1 MLENREELMKK
12 TAILVMLIGSCLI
25 NSTVALAAC
34 PSADLSGDC
43 FVGLEDF
50 ALLSDQWL
58 NGYDYSDLAEM
69 ADQWLTSDPVQALAD
84 SVSQMDYMFYQL
96 DIESMGLGLYGGED
110 YNMGFR
116 NRNGWAGL
124 GSLGNQE
131 ARLYIHDKFTEMG
144 LNVSLQGSYL
154 NVIGERTGT
163 TTPDNVYIIGGHYD
177 HISGDRPGGDDNASG
192 TAGVLEA
199 ARVMSQYQ
207 FESTILFIC
216 FNAEEDGL
224 LGSWHYVH
232 SLTTTPKNNIK
243 RMINFDMILRPGSDI
258 YPGHLIDA
266 DIESID
272 NVDGGNPPYE
282 YPASVAWGQAYQQAA
297 ADYVPTL
304 IVDETIAFYK
314 DNWSDHAPFIR
325 AGLPAIL
332 VIENSGTDWEYPGGE
347 SNDYY
352 HTFDDASDRLANDPD
367 SPSGVTYDYPFAT
380 DIVRAAVALT
390 AQEAVLLP

>member
-1 MLENREELMKK
+1 MRQRKLFIR
-12 TAILVMLIGSCLI
+12 TSLVVLLISSGW
-25 NSTVALAAC
+25 AAAVC

-43 FVGLEDF
+43 FVSLEDF
-50 ALLSDQWL
+50 ALLSGQWL
-58 NGYDYSDLAEM
+58 DGCDYDDLREM
-69 ADQWLTSDPVQALAD
+69 ADQWLTGDPYSVDAVVNL
-84 SVSQMDYMFYQL
+84 VSQAEYHTYHFDV
-96 DIESMGLGLYGGED
+96 ESMGLGLYGGVSYD
-110 YNMGFR
+110 MGYR

-131 ARLYIHDKFTEMG
+131 TRLYLQDAFTDIG
-144 LNVSLQGSYL
+144 LSVSVQGSYL
-154 NVIGERTGT
+154 NVIGELTGT
-163 TTPDNVYIIGGHYD
+163 TTPEKVYIIGGHYD

-224 LGSWHYVH
+224 LGSWDYVD
-232 SLTTTPKNNIK
+232 SLTPTQKTNIK
-243 RMINFDMILRPGSDI
+243 GMTNLDMILRPGSDSN
-258 YPGHLIDA
+258 PAQVIDA

-272 NVDGGNPPYE
+272 NVDGGDGDPQ
-282 YPASVAWGQAYQQAA
+282 YPVSTAWGQAYQQAA
-297 ADYVPTL
+297 ADYVPSIT
-304 IVDETIAFYK
+304 VDSTIAYYK

-332 VIENSGTDWEYPGGE
+332 IIENSGTDWEYPGGE
-347 SNDYY
+347 SNIYY
-352 HTFDDASDRLANDPD
+352 HTFEDASDRLANDPT

-380 DIVRAAVALT
+380 DIVRASVALT
-390 AQEAVLLP
+390 AQEAVIVPE